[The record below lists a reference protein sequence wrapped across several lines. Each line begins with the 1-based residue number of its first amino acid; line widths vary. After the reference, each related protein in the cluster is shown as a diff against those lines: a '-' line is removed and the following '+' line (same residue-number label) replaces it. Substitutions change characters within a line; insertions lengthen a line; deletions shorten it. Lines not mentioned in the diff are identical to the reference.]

1 MKDLQSDK
9 IRSLL
14 RIKASN
20 SYSDSDY
27 IESEHNLLGFLDTLV
42 EIARENPEL
51 IDKEEMENNKK

>member
-27 IESEHNLLGFLDTLV
+27 IESENNLLGFLETLV
-42 EIARENPEL
+42 EIARENPEV
-51 IDKEEMENNKK
+51 IDREEMENNK

>member
-1 MKDLQSDK
+1 MNDLHPDK

-27 IESEHNLLGFLDTLV
+27 IESENNLLGFLETLV
-42 EIARENPEL
+42 EIARENPEV
-51 IDKEEMENNKK
+51 IDREEMEDNK